1 MPSVYA
7 RYYARLEDSVVKKT
21 EVALAPR
28 GFILVGRHTKK
39 TKAVHIVK
47 C

>member
-1 MPSVYA
+1 MPSGYA
-7 RYYARLEDSVVKKT
+7 RYYARLKDTVVKT

-28 GFILVGRHTKK
+28 AFILVGRHTKK
-39 TKAVHIVK
+39 TGGAPVK